1 MADITVKFLGSIVE
15 KFKDMTGYHAR
26 VVSVADLGT
35 ITPGTAATSLG
46 KAEDAAHTSGDV
58 GVLALAVR
66 SDTATA
72 TAAAGDYVSLITD
85 ANGRLYV
92 AGPVTVASGGIAS
105 GAVASGAIASGAI
118 ASGAVASGAIA
129 SGAIASGAVAAGAVV
144 SGAILSGA
152 LATGA
157 IVDLPAKGAAAM
169 AASVPVTVATDQPAI
184 PTKGSDFSVQV
195 DLTVDAG
202 AYSIGDAAGAMMTFA
217 GVVSANGKR
226 GIINS
231 ITIAP
236 NDAMPA
242 IPFNL
247 WCLKA
252 DLATPIAKNAAW
264 VYVAADGP
272 NILGAIPIAANDYIP
287 SQDAWN
293 VATLRGVGLE
303 FTVPAT
309 SLYAYLVCTAVTA
322 PVATHLYITIAGE
335 MRD

>member
-15 KFKDMTGYHAR
+15 KFKDMTGYYAR

-105 GAVASGAIASGAI
+105 GAVA
-118 ASGAVASGAIA
+118 
-129 SGAIASGAVAAGAVV
+129 